1 MDHDKLVSGR
11 LNVVGPEQK
20 GGGGA
25 HLDGAVLATGL
36 QAQDAER
43 RGDDNLLLAVVR
55 GRDTLEDLE
64 ALKGSGTTG
73 GLSGTTSLESACL
86 RGSDGSAIGHR
97 GRKSR
102 RLTLWGTIPRTAL

>member
-11 LNVVGPEQK
+11 LNVVGPEQT
-20 GGGGA
+20 GGGVA
-25 HLDGAVLATGL
+25 YLDGAVLATGL